1 MVSGNAA
8 ELRNFCRVGD
18 ILQSTSPPTILRRVG
33 NFRRLDREQVESPLE
48 VPASQ
53 GVATGHAVRSV
64 PRRSTR
70 AKARPS
76 GRRPVNEPVKPRPRG
91 LTVDLAPAATPTQSD
106 GTDAPPAAPGALAE
120 TGTPTEHVA
129 PDVDLSAWEA
139 CLRTLQTELTEAD
152 FVTWIAPLSCHRRGD
167 RLLVGAP
174 NRYVRERLLRGMF
187 TRMQELLAAENGDL
201 EVSLH
206 VGSSEAVARIA
217 RETSPPQRQGTR
229 GRTSEAVVERA
240 QLNLFDLERS
250 GQFTAVT
257 IHPQN
262 EFPTLL
268 TRIPIFVPGRARRQ
282 RERLDQ
288 DHSLPFRTSWG
299 TGRKF
304 GPPLT
309 VYDEDTLMALGRL
322 RHNMLIGNPA
332 KMPYPV
338 SRLYASEED
347 PDVHVHVVLC
357 MLSDIQAMCGT
368 SVGGRNNKLR
378 LQSVRRLSATKIE
391 LNKETRDKVRF
402 AGTTIDLVHVRWDVY
417 EDNAILYVQFSPIMA
432 HWLERAYTFIDWNL
446 RRRLRTDVGKAVH
459 RFLSSQPRKYQMFTR
474 KLQTTIGHDG
484 PYKYFMADLRE
495 ALQQLQ
501 EAGWVREYTI
511 LGNGRKQPHKL
522 VVDRSRI
529 VDG

>member
-1 MVSGNAA
+1 MVSGYAA
-8 ELRNFCRVGD
+8 GLRNFRRGAD
-18 ILQSTSPPTILRRVG
+18 ILQTPSTETILRSVG
-33 NFRRLDREQVESPLE
+33 NFRRLDREQVESPRE
-48 VPASQ
+48 VPARLA
-53 GVATGHAVRSV
+53 VAADQAVR
-64 PRRSTR
+64 RLHDRSRPTDTR
-70 AKARPS
+70 FS
-76 GRRPVNEPVKPRPRG
+76 GHRSVKPPDSPHPAG
-91 LTVDLAPAATPTQSD
+91 ASVDLTPAETPTQPAD
-106 GTDAPPAAPGALAE
+106 PPSTTPLGALAE
-120 TGTPTEHVA
+120 TETSA
-129 PDVDLSAWEA
+129 ADVDLSAWET
-139 CLRTLQTELTEAD
+139 CRRTLKAELTD
-152 FVTWIAPLSCHRRGD
+152 SDYVTWIRPLCCHRRGN
-167 RLLVGAP
+167 RLLLGAP
-174 NRYVRERLLRGMF
+174 NRYVREWLLQGTF
-187 TRMQELLAAENGDL
+187 ARMQELLAAEEGDL

-206 VGSSEAVARIA
+206 VGTSEAVARIA
-217 RETSPPQRQGTR
+217 RESSPPQRQGTR

-240 QLNLFDLERS
+240 QLDLFELERS
-250 GQFTAVT
+250 GQFTAVS

-282 RERLDQ
+282 RARLDQ

-338 SRLYASEED
+338 SKLYASDEE

-378 LQSVRRLSATKIE
+378 LQSVRRLAATKIE

-417 EDNAILYVQFSPIMA
+417 EDNAVLYVQFSPIMA
-432 HWLERAYTFIDWNL
+432 QWLERAYTYVDWNV
-446 RRRLRTDVGKAVH
+446 RRGLRTDVGKSVH
-459 RFLSSQPRKYQMFTR
+459 RFLSGQPRKYQIFTR
-474 KLQTTIGHDG
+474 KLQATIGHDG

-501 EAGWVREYTI
+501 DADWIRDCAI

-522 VVDRSRI
+522 VVDRSQ
-529 VDG
+529 VAEAVL